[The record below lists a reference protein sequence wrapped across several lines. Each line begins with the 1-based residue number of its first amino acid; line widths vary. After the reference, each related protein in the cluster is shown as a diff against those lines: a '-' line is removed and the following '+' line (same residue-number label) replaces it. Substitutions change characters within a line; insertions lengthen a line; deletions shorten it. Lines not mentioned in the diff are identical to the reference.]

1 MLTNARRRELLDNVR
16 RSGYPGSISEV
27 FQAAQGGR
35 DLVREFE
42 MQQQQQQEMQVA
54 NTPEEQEV
62 GLREE
67 HAAGNTDASMAFP
80 NVQPNQS
87 FNTVGMQAPIDIQKI
102 DNQGHLVES
111 YKNVPPGIQ
120 DLPTGPAEGTIIES
134 PAAYQK
140 GGFNFKKK
148 FDYSPEAIKERQ
160 AKGVDYENLELAASF
175 APYMGEV
182 IDAKNTIQ
190 SLRKGKYGDAALHA
204 AGFAIPFVPGGA
216 IVRGYNK
223 LRTKINP
230 NVVTDVFGNVIK
242 KKGAVRLNRI
252 EDANITNKTFNKAR
266 PDGSIP
272 YESGNW
278 YSDQIEPFYLNKTKV
293 AGTADELL
301 PMDANRRV
309 ITGYLDPKD
318 AEKFNVLQS
327 TKEAISMSGGRG
339 NLPIA
344 SEYVLPP
351 DITKRLREKGKI
363 LKPKSALEELTNF
376 YKKQGGFQYQKG
388 GTKFSIGAEG
398 NVNCLPGVA
407 GCYGYES
414 PLTLKPNFAFTYDT
428 GRKHIGVQGGAD
440 LQTYF
445 GGSDT
450 REGAPVLAGGISGGI
465 GTNPTS
471 KELET
476 SKHLSLI
483 GKLGFKRRNLEG
495 AHDWSS
501 FNPGWD
507 AGLYGKYDLLNKQL
521 QDVGVYGSYGALEAS
536 LGYNPTQKML
546 QAGLGLRLGKRQT
559 GGIKKYH
566 EGGYSEHYGQN
577 IDPDAPP
584 HMYEPPHGTPQGDQD
599 NMYTG
604 SNPLYGGNLTDT
616 GANAQYTN
624 FNMLR
629 HRGTHWEV
637 PQWTGLLGNPTAGMS
652 AQRIIR
658 SASKGEEMYGPVG
671 AVGGGIYGMAEPL
684 VKNYATGYLGDVG
697 KKYGKKAAKKFLPKA
712 ISRWFQK
719 GGFLKT
725 LTNPIRK
732 NIAENLFPYTYN
744 TQVGGKNRVIQSILG
759 NKDESAMYEVEG
771 GMSDLAHKNPA
782 YLNERTD
789 LLHLLMSQDQKYNT
803 IKKSAYTPTKAKDK
817 NVQYY
822 TSPTTEQAIKRSL
835 QTRGYDQIPT
845 NNYVGMGGVLGRFKL
860 HKGEDER
867 GKYIS
872 YYDLWDLEP
881 LNKVMSIK
889 NQKRVGIN
897 PPEVYGRVYLDE
909 VENVPAYSA
918 KFESKKINKEQ
929 KGGLRKYKGYKQ
941 RMCKYGCM

>member
-120 DLPTGPAEGTIIES
+120 DLPTGPAEGTVIES
-134 PAAYQK
+134 PAAYQT
-140 GGFNFKKK
+140 GGEYKHTPYSALKDVK
-148 FDYSPEAIKERQ
+148 ALSPESKNKVAHPFFNE
-160 AKGVDYENLELAASF
+160 
-175 APYMGEV
+175 
-182 IDAKNTIQ
+182 DAKYMYSTGIDENYFK
-190 SLRKGKYGDAALHA
+190 RKIIDSYHDVKHYYDAY
-204 AGFAIPFVPGGA
+204 V
-216 IVRGYNK
+216 
-223 LRTKINP
+223 
-230 NVVTDVFGNVIK
+230 
-242 KKGAVRLNRI
+242 KG
-252 EDANITNKTFNKAR
+252 
-266 PDGSIP
+266 
-272 YESGNW
+272 
-278 YSDQIEPFYLNKTKV
+278 NKTKLEEIKKYRKKNPETSIPNRLIALAKKGPLAATMLSSLE
-293 AGTADELL
+293 AGEGSDI
-301 PMDANRRV
+301 M
-309 ITGYLDPKD
+309 DPKTGINKYTG
-318 AEKFNVLQS
+318 EK
-327 TKEAISMSGGRG
+327 
-339 NLPIA
+339 
-344 SEYVLPP
+344 EYIP
-351 DITKRLREKGKI
+351 
-363 LKPKSALEELTNF
+363 F
-376 YKKQGGFQYQKG
+376 QKG
-388 GTKFSIGAEG
+388 GTRFSMGAEG

-637 PQWTGLLGNPTAGMS
+637 PQWTGFLGNPTAGMS
-652 AQRIIR
+652 AQRIVR

-719 GGFLKT
+719 GGT
-725 LTNPIRK
+725 RK
-732 NIAENLFPYTYN
+732 
-744 TQVGGKNRVIQSILG
+744 
-759 NKDESAMYEVEG
+759 
-771 GMSDLAHKNPA
+771 
-782 YLNERTD
+782 
-789 LLHLLMSQDQKYNT
+789 
-803 IKKSAYTPTKAKDK
+803 
-817 NVQYY
+817 
-822 TSPTTEQAIKRSL
+822 
-835 QTRGYDQIPT
+835 
-845 NNYVGMGGVLGRFKL
+845 
-860 HKGEDER
+860 
-867 GKYIS
+867 
-872 YYDLWDLEP
+872 
-881 LNKVMSIK
+881 
-889 NQKRVGIN
+889 
-897 PPEVYGRVYLDE
+897 
-909 VENVPAYSA
+909 
-918 KFESKKINKEQ
+918 
-929 KGGLRKYKGYKQ
+929 KGGYKGYKQ
-941 RMCKYGCM
+941 RICKYGCM

>member
-67 HAAGNTDASMAFP
+67 HAAGNTNASMAFP

-120 DLPTGPAEGTIIES
+120 DLPTGPAEGTVIES

-140 GGFNFKKK
+140 GGTRF
-148 FDYSPEAIKERQ
+148 
-160 AKGVDYENLELAASF
+160 
-175 APYMGEV
+175 
-182 IDAKNTIQ
+182 
-190 SLRKGKYGDAALHA
+190 
-204 AGFAIPFVPGGA
+204 
-216 IVRGYNK
+216 
-223 LRTKINP
+223 
-230 NVVTDVFGNVIK
+230 
-242 KKGAVRLNRI
+242 
-252 EDANITNKTFNKAR
+252 
-266 PDGSIP
+266 
-272 YESGNW
+272 
-278 YSDQIEPFYLNKTKV
+278 
-293 AGTADELL
+293 
-301 PMDANRRV
+301 
-309 ITGYLDPKD
+309 
-318 AEKFNVLQS
+318 
-327 TKEAISMSGGRG
+327 SM
-339 NLPIA
+339 
-344 SEYVLPP
+344 
-351 DITKRLREKGKI
+351 
-363 LKPKSALEELTNF
+363 
-376 YKKQGGFQYQKG
+376 
-388 GTKFSIGAEG
+388 GAEG

-428 GRKHIGVQGGAD
+428 GRKHIGVQAGAN

-521 QDVGVYGSYGALEAS
+521 QDVGVYGSYGALEAN

-637 PQWTGLLGNPTAGMS
+637 PQWTGFLGNPTAGMS
-652 AQRIIR
+652 AQRIVR

-719 GGFLKT
+719 GGT
-725 LTNPIRK
+725 RK
-732 NIAENLFPYTYN
+732 
-744 TQVGGKNRVIQSILG
+744 
-759 NKDESAMYEVEG
+759 
-771 GMSDLAHKNPA
+771 
-782 YLNERTD
+782 
-789 LLHLLMSQDQKYNT
+789 
-803 IKKSAYTPTKAKDK
+803 
-817 NVQYY
+817 
-822 TSPTTEQAIKRSL
+822 
-835 QTRGYDQIPT
+835 
-845 NNYVGMGGVLGRFKL
+845 
-860 HKGEDER
+860 
-867 GKYIS
+867 
-872 YYDLWDLEP
+872 
-881 LNKVMSIK
+881 
-889 NQKRVGIN
+889 
-897 PPEVYGRVYLDE
+897 
-909 VENVPAYSA
+909 
-918 KFESKKINKEQ
+918 
-929 KGGLRKYKGYKQ
+929 KGGYKGYKQ
-941 RMCKYGCM
+941 RICKYGCM